1 MPKQDEMTIAET
13 YDLFGP
19 QFWNDLAEVTREARR
34 HLNTLYRNWSTMD
47 ALTRNSLMGQVHVL
61 TTIDIYERIKSI
73 CEPRGYLEEF
83 GWDIALGVGN
93 AKIDSK
99 DPQYNSK
106 IITLY
111 YWLLAR
117 YFYWLDRLG
126 VLFRVAPPNLFAS
139 DILEE
144 MRKEAMGGRRRV
156 DFASAKAMS
165 LKAPP
170 LEPELEAEAQAEAEA
185 QEQAEAEAQE
195 DADAEAQAELGDE
208 DHPEEPNADV

>member
-1 MPKQDEMTIAET
+1 MSDPRPEIAET

-19 QFWNDLAEVTREARR
+19 QFWNDLAEATRDARR

-73 CEPRGYLEEF
+73 CEPRGHLDDFE
-83 GWDIALGVGN
+83 WDIAFGVKE
-93 AKIDSK
+93 AETDSK
-99 DPQYNSK
+99 SPQYHSQ

-144 MRKEAMGGRRRV
+144 MSREVLGSRKKRR
-156 DFASAKAMS
+156 SALTDVLTELPLS
-165 LKAPP
+165 SPP
-170 LEPELEAEAQAEAEA
+170 PDDPA
-185 QEQAEAEAQE
+185 QEVE
-195 DADAEAQAELGDE
+195 DEFDLEDELDS
-208 DHPEEPNADV
+208 EPGEQS

>member
-1 MPKQDEMTIAET
+1 MPDTDRVEIAET

-19 QFWNDLAEVTREARR
+19 QFWNDLAEATRDARR

-73 CEPRGYLEEF
+73 CEPRGHLEDFE
-83 GWDIALGVGN
+83 WDIAFGV
-93 AKIDSK
+93 KKVETDPK
-99 DPQYNSK
+99 DPQYHSQ

-126 VLFRVAPPNLFAS
+126 VLFRVAPPNLFAA

-144 MRKEAMGGRRRV
+144 MRREVTGERRSRLVLGSKPKKE
-156 DFASAKAMS
+156 S
-165 LKAPP
+165 L
-170 LEPELEAEAQAEAEA
+170 PELEEEDLA
-185 QEQAEAEAQE
+185 E
-195 DADAEAQAELGDE
+195 DAEPDETQEGDV
-208 DHPEEPNADV
+208 NG